1 MVLLQLYREH
11 QWFLNCGKQEQVENL
26 PLGYKSRHWQRV
38 GVRNKNKTKFYYF
51 LWIGYIST
59 KASLL
64 KEENQVCLPSN
75 WLRFTLSERIRKE
88 NKPSVTPTHY
98 TNTFYLEI
106 PIVRCTNTFCSPV
119 FQITQL
125 QVVEK
130 QTAVNYNYLYNKA
143 VVKDPFV
150 RLQHG

>member
-1 MVLLQLYREH
+1 MH
-11 QWFLNCGKQEQVENL
+11 K
-26 PLGYKSRHWQRV
+26 
-38 GVRNKNKTKFYYF
+38 YF
-51 LWIGYIST
+51 L
-59 KASLL
+59 
-64 KEENQVCLPSN
+64 
-75 WLRFTLSERIRKE
+75 FTS
-88 NKPSVTPTHY
+88 
-98 TNTFYLEI
+98 
-106 PIVRCTNTFCSPV
+106 